1 MTQGRNCSVTFD
13 PRGKR
18 DRQGVELSILL
29 TLQCTLDMFVINV
42 FSSITMKNPALRQEP
57 RFEPAAVIPLKQED
71 SMLTWLE
78 SEGRLI
84 PRETKNTALTE
95 EEDPEMDTLMS
106 IDDRDDDDDFS
117 KDEPDNLDD

>member
-1 MTQGRNCSVTFD
+1 MTMQ
-13 PRGKR
+13 
-18 DRQGVELSILL
+18 
-29 TLQCTLDMFVINV
+29 
-42 FSSITMKNPALRQEP
+42 NPALRQEP

-84 PRETKNTALTE
+84 PRETQNTALTE

-106 IDDRDDDDDFS
+106 IDDREDDDDFS
-117 KDEPDNLDD
+117 KNEPDNLDD